1 MILKAVLVITICT
14 IIPHAAAGRLNL
26 RDEIRTK
33 SDVIETDIDIDVRD
47 IHQYTNQNVVAE
59 NDSLLLG
66 YWEVQYEDPTVKVVY
81 ELKQEQG
88 VIKGYSVQL
97 EDEDGNTM
105 RDNTLA
111 ILINSVS
118 DKTTKAR
125 YFMEYKGEKYEV
137 NCELKIE
144 ANKLILTYSYF
155 GFDEQEVW
163 HKTTQL

>member
-1 MILKAVLVITICT
+1 MILKAVLAITICT
-14 IIPHAAAGRLNL
+14 IIPHAVAGHLNL
-26 RDEIRTK
+26 KGEAKTQLNVLKADRGIG
-33 SDVIETDIDIDVRD
+33 VGD
-47 IHQYTNQNVVAE
+47 IHQYSNEKIVIE

-66 YWEVQYEDPTVKVVY
+66 YWEVQYQDPTVKVVY

-105 RDNTLA
+105 RDNTLT

-118 DKTTKAR
+118 DKTSKAK
-125 YFMEYKGEKYEV
+125 YFMEYEGEKYEV